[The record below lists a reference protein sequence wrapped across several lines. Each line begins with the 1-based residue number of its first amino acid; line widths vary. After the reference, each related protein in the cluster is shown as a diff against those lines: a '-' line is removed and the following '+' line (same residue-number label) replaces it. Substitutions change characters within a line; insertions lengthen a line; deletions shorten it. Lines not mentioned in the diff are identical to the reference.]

1 MKKLYIPFVILSIL
15 SFAVRAQ
22 TNTNSDSEAAPFLG
36 LTPDARSAGM
46 GGVGTALSPDAFSFY
61 HNAAA
66 PLFSKE
72 KGAVGFSYAPWMRDL
87 VSGSAL
93 GSVGG
98 FYKIG
103 SKQSIVAGV
112 RDFFH
117 PDMNISDENGNI
129 TDKFTPYEW
138 VIDLGYSRLLTK
150 NLSMALTLHYIHSDM
165 GSYNGADAAS
175 AVAFDISVYYQR
187 KTSLVDSATWSV
199 GLQVANI
206 GSKIKYADTRYDL
219 PGKISLG
226 GALNLPFSKNH
237 ILNCALDFGYQMIPS
252 GSSNFYAGIGAEY
265 TCMKYAVLR
274 AGYHLGDKDKGY
286 DNYGSVGCG
295 LRYHEISGDFSYL
308 LAGSDSPLKNSYQLS
323 IGIGFGLFCSKK

>member
-1 MKKLYIPFVILSIL
+1 MKKRYIPFIILSVL
-15 SFAVRAQ
+15 GFVASAQ
-22 TNTNSDSEAAPFLG
+22 TTNNSDSEAASFLG
-36 LTPDARSAGM
+36 ITPDARSAGM

-61 HNAAA
+61 HNAATT
-66 PLFSKE
+66 LFSQK
-72 KGAVGFSYAPWMRDL
+72 KGSVAFSYTPWMRDL
-87 VSGSAL
+87 VSGSTL
-93 GSVGG
+93 YSVGG

-103 SKQSIVAGV
+103 HKQSVVAGF
-112 RDFFH
+112 RSFSH

-129 TDKFTPYEW
+129 TDKFTPKEW
-138 VIDLGYSRLLTK
+138 VLDLGYSRLLTK
-150 NLSMALTLHYIHSDM
+150 NLSVALTLHYIHSDM

-175 AVAFDISVYYQR
+175 AVTFDFGMYYQR
-187 KTSLVDSATWSV
+187 KTNLVDSATWSV

-206 GSKIKYADTRYDL
+206 GSKIKYSDTKYDL

-265 TCMKYAVLR
+265 TCMKYGVLR

-286 DNYGSVGCG
+286 DSYGSLGCG
-295 LRYHEISGDFSYL
+295 VRYHYISGDFSYL
-308 LAGSDSPLKNSYQLS
+308 LAGSDSPLKNSYQLT
-323 IGIGFGLFCSKK
+323 IGVDFGLFCAKK